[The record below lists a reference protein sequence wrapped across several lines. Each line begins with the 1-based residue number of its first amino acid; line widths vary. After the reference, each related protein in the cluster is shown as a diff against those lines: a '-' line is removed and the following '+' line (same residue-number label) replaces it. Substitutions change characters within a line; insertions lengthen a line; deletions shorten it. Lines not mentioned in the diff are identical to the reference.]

1 MEKAPRYALFTTL
14 CPPGGLEQPRDFACC
29 AESGKKVL
37 HDDQWYSKLRNG
49 GPRKSKRDLAQKASQ
64 ATMSHSEARL
74 TRLRRAMPS
83 SATT

>member
-1 MEKAPRYALFTTL
+1 MPYSLPCAPQEDLSNHATL
-14 CPPGGLEQPRDFACC
+14 PAVLRVA
-29 AESGKKVL
+29 KKVL

-49 GPRKSKRDLAQKASQ
+49 GPRKRDLAQSASQ
-64 ATMSHSEARL
+64 ATMSYSEARL